1 MILVEVILLV
11 AALSADSFA
20 ASVSYGMSNI
30 KIGFFRSV
38 LISLVCSAFLLLS
51 VLLADL
57 AEDYIPAILTTLG
70 SFGILFVTGLIK
82 LLQKPENT
90 EPEQLSF
97 LKTVL
102 FAVSMSLDGIAAGFG
117 AGLAAGGGIA
127 ALSVT
132 APVITFLTVYIGN
145 YAGLRLNRKAPAF
158 LQKIGGAVIILIAVS
173 KLIQ

>member
-20 ASVSYGMSNI
+20 ASVSYGLSNI
-30 KIGFFRSV
+30 RIGFLRSL
-38 LISLVCSAFLLLS
+38 LISLVCSIFLLTS
-51 VLLADL
+51 VILADF
-57 AEDYIPAILTTLG
+57 AEDYIPTILTTIG

-97 LKTVL
+97 SKTIL

-117 AGLAAGGGIA
+117 TGLAAGDGIL
-127 ALSVT
+127 ALAIT

-145 YAGLRLNRKAPAF
+145 YAGLRLNRRAPSL

-173 KLIQ
+173 KLI

>member
-20 ASVSYGMSNI
+20 ASVSYGLSNI
-30 KIGFFRSV
+30 RIGFLRSL
-38 LISLVCSAFLLLS
+38 LISLVCSIFILAS
-51 VLLADL
+51 VILADF
-57 AEDYIPAILTTLG
+57 AEDYIPAILTTIG

-97 LKTVL
+97 TKTVL

-117 AGLAAGGGIA
+117 AGLAEEDGIA
-127 ALSVT
+127 ALAVT

-145 YAGLRLNRKAPAF
+145 YAGLRLNRRAPSF
-158 LQKIGGAVIILIAVS
+158 LQKIGGAVIMLIAVS
-173 KLIQ
+173 KLM

>member
-1 MILVEVILLV
+1 MILVEVILLT

-20 ASVSYGMSNI
+20 ASVSYGLSNM
-30 KIGFFRSV
+30 KIGILRSL
-38 LISLVCSAFLLLS
+38 LISLVCSAFLLAS

-57 AEDYIPAILTTLG
+57 AEGCIPEILTTLG
-70 SFGILFVTGLIK
+70 SFAILFITGLVK
-82 LLQKPENT
+82 LLQKPGNT

-97 LKTVL
+97 SKTIL

-117 AGLAAGGGIA
+117 AGLAAGSAIA
-127 ALSVT
+127 ALAVT

-158 LQKIGGAVIILIAVS
+158 LQKIGGAVIILIAIS
-173 KLIQ
+173 KLI

>member
-20 ASVSYGMSNI
+20 ASVSYGLSNI
-30 KIGFFRSV
+30 RIGFLRSL
-38 LISLVCSAFLLLS
+38 LISLVCSIFLLTS
-51 VLLADL
+51 VILADF
-57 AEDYIPAILTTLG
+57 AEDYIPTILTTIG

-97 LKTVL
+97 SKTIL
-102 FAVSMSLDGIAAGFG
+102 FAVSMSLDGVAAGFG
-117 AGLAAGGGIA
+117 AGLASEDGIA
-127 ALSVT
+127 AIAVT

-145 YAGLRLNRKAPAF
+145 YAGLRLNRRAPSF
-158 LQKIGGAVIILIAVS
+158 LQKIGGAVIMLIAVS
-173 KLIQ
+173 KLM

>member
-1 MILVEVILLV
+1 MIFIEVILLV

-20 ASVSYGMSNI
+20 ASVSYGLSNI
-30 KIGFFRSV
+30 RIGFFRSI
-38 LISLVCSAFLLLS
+38 LISLVCSGFLLAS

-57 AEDYIPAILTTLG
+57 AEGCIPMIFTTLG
-70 SFGILFVTGLIK
+70 SFAILFVTGLVK
-82 LLQKPENT
+82 LLQKPESTN
-90 EPEQLSF
+90 PEQLSF
-97 LKTVL
+97 PKTVL

-117 AGLAAGGGIA
+117 AGLAAGSGIA

-145 YAGLRLNRKAPAF
+145 YAGLRLNRKSPVF

-173 KLIQ
+173 KLI